1 MKRYGVQRISKVIL
15 RRQWSNDTIP
25 ELASA
30 LRSVLSTAGI
40 VALRRAL
47 KPTTPKEM
55 KALHKEAFRQEQ
67 VEWLRE
73 HPGKTAKDFR
83 RLSTE
88 DLMAWRAPK
97 NQAHLAA
104 ERQAWERHPGQE
116 WPEHLCG
123 LSDAEYVRYQRWEE
137 RWRKGRRPRRAKPT
151 GAAMR
156 ALCLILALVALVPQ
170 A

>member
-1 MKRYGVQRISKVIL
+1 MALTNAEKQARWRERHAMKRYAVQRISKAIL
-15 RRQWSNDTIP
+15 RRQSSDDTIP

-30 LRSVLSTAGI
+30 LRSVLNMAGI

-55 KALHKEAFRQEQ
+55 KAVHKEAFRQEQ
-67 VEWLRE
+67 VERLRE

-97 NQAHLAA
+97 NRAYLAA
-104 ERQAWERHPGQE
+104 ERQAWERDHPGEQS
-116 WPEHLCG
+116 PEHLCG
-123 LSDAEYVRYQRWEE
+123 LSDADYVRYQR
-137 RWRKGRRPRRAKPT
+137 
-151 GAAMR
+151 
-156 ALCLILALVALVPQ
+156 
-170 A
+170 